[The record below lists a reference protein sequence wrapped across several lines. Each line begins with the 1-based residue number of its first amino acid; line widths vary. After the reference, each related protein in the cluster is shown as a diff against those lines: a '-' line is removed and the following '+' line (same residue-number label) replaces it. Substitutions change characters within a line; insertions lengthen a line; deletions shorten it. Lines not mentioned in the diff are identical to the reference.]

1 MFQGENNCLH
11 IVLIFGWNFRVFTTS
26 MGNSWSSHSNVWFNS
41 FSRDSVYTSSSKSR
55 QQGHSQDFAIG
66 RPKTRFQNMNQKNG
80 QPKIPARWRGPGPLA
95 PWLRPWSTLDLCE
108 FPRAHEF
115 FYFST
120 ALTVHPIH
128 CNKTGFWWTSIKW
141 KVFPWHS
148 IGKTRIARK
157 ARIALELGFSK
168 EQGTKVD
175 EKILKLSKN
184 LRKYSA
190 YFINIYGNI
199 SELGLPVQAL
209 TDPGHLGREWPDS
222 RWRLIQGLRSIL
234 HDF

>member
-115 FYFST
+115 LTYST
-120 ALTVHPIH
+120 YCASNSLQQNRVLVDVNQMESVSMTFHRQ
-128 CNKTGFWWTSIKW
+128 NKNSAKGSDC
-141 KVFPWHS
+141 
-148 IGKTRIARK
+148 TR
-157 ARIALELGFSK
+157 
-168 EQGTKVD
+168 T
-175 EKILKLSKN
+175 
-184 LRKYSA
+184 
-190 YFINIYGNI
+190 
-199 SELGLPVQAL
+199 
-209 TDPGHLGREWPDS
+209 
-222 RWRLIQGLRSIL
+222 RL
-234 HDF
+234 